1 MPRTYNR
8 YSWDKKEHEWRIGD
22 GVVQDT
28 SGDVIFSVNFRAI
41 TCMPEV
47 NEVLDG
53 QVVQVSDSGI
63 HVQSGAFKCFITM
76 KVPTLC
82 KLTFSVEN
90 EATVQV

>member
-1 MPRTYNR
+1 MQPKVRLHYFAGVSCLEPINR

-53 QVVQVSDSGI
+53 QVV
-63 HVQSGAFKCFITM
+63 
-76 KVPTLC
+76 
-82 KLTFSVEN
+82 
-90 EATVQV
+90 